1 MTMNNNNNNK
11 ENNNMYICVERKKK
25 QNFIFTVADALE
37 VIENKRY
44 DY

>member
-11 ENNNMYICVERKKK
+11 ENNNNVYMCEKK
-25 QNFIFTVADALE
+25 NFIFTVADALE